1 MPDRNSSRTR
11 VVPVFD
17 ALFDSDPSG
26 RTWLGPLLGLANPQ
40 APVDVGTVAP
50 DVMRFLGDDEKPLP
64 APKSLLRWLITH
76 LDVRPD
82 PNARDANETSRRRG
96 RLADRDPAT
105 IAEALR
111 LLDGNPSGPAWY
123 VLEGPSYPDV
133 YIETDRAVIVVEG
146 KRTEPVPTTATT
158 WMAERHQMLRHI
170 DAAWDGRGGR
180 DVYGIL
186 IVEGV
191 DDGSVPDPWLSYP
204 AALRNDRVLAASLP
218 HRTDAERAAIA
229 RAFLGVTTWQQVS
242 RRFGLAWPPEQSLGT
257 AP

>member
-1 MPDRNSSRTR
+1 MPDLNSSRTR
-11 VVPVFD
+11 VVPVFNS
-17 ALFDSDPSG
+17 LFDADPSG
-26 RTWLGPLLGLANPQ
+26 QTWLALLLGLANSQ

-50 DVMRFLGDDEKPLP
+50 DAMRFLGDDEKPLP

-96 RLADRDPAT
+96 RLVDRDPDI

-146 KRTEPVPTTATT
+146 KRTEPVPTTSTT

-170 DAAWDGRGGR
+170 DAAWDERGGR

-186 IVEGV
+186 IVEGTA
-191 DDGSVPDPWLSYP
+191 DGAVPEPWFSYP
-204 AALRNDRVLAASLP
+204 AALRDEAVLAASLP

-242 RRFGLAWPPEQSLGT
+242 RRFGLPWPPRG
-257 AP
+257 AAD